1 MSIERHIG
9 GEEDMQIIN
18 DLLYGQV
25 KIDEPVLLELLQ
37 CAAIE
42 RLKGVHQAGAS
53 YLVSDGEEFS
63 RYEHSVGVMLL
74 IRQWGGSLRE
84 QIAGLLHD
92 VSHTAFSHVV
102 DYALDVGDEDYHE
115 QWFERVV
122 YRTDIPDI
130 IDRHHL
136 PSASLLA
143 EKHWSLLDQPA
154 PDLCADRIDYTL
166 REMFARRFI
175 TRSEIEQFLANVE
188 VYEDKIITTD
198 VDAALWFTRI
208 YSRLV
213 SDVFLD
219 PQKTFADYQLAGALR
234 IALQE
239 NILREQNLF
248 FLEDGEVVHMLH
260 VANHPEIERY
270 LAPLHPGMQV
280 VEDEHNFTVHA
291 RTKMRLIDPL
301 VLMQDEEI
309 VRCSELEPAIKQIH
323 QEIIEKTSKGLFL
336 RLASPL

>member
-1 MSIERHIG
+1 MR
-9 GEEDMQIIN
+9 IIN
-18 DLLYGQV
+18 DPLYGQV
-25 KIDEPVLLELLQ
+25 KIDEPILLELLQ

-63 RYEHSVGVMLL
+63 RYEHCVGVMLL
-74 IRQWGGSLRE
+74 IRQWGGGLRE

-92 VSHTAFSHVV
+92 VSHAPFSHVI

-122 YRTDIPDI
+122 SRTDIPDI
-130 IDRHHL
+130 LDQHHL
-136 PSASLLA
+136 SSASILA
-143 EKHWSLLDQPA
+143 QRRWLLLDQPA

-166 REMFARRFI
+166 REMFARQFI
-175 TRSEIEQFLANVE
+175 TRSEIEQFLASVE
-188 VYEDKIITTD
+188 VYEDQIITTD
-198 VDAALWFTRI
+198 VEAALWFTRI

-213 SDVFLD
+213 CDVFMD

-234 IALQE
+234 IALNG

-248 FLEDGEVVHMLH
+248 FLEDEEVIQILH
-260 VANHPEIERY
+260 AANHPEIERY
-270 LAPLHPGMQV
+270 LAPLHLGMEV
-280 VEDEHNFTVHA
+280 IEDEHSFTVHA
-291 RTKMRLIDPL
+291 RTKTRLIDPL
-301 VLMQDEEI
+301 VLTWDEEI

-323 QEIIEKTSKGLFL
+323 QETIEKTSRGLFL
-336 RLASPL
+336 RLASRL